1 MMRKQDYYQ
10 ILGVSREASEGEIV
24 AAYRTLARKYHPDRL
39 DTCDPERFKRCAEAF
54 EILGDPERKQVYDEA
69 LRFQAQRAAYSQEP
83 EQGLAMFSLFYRNN
97 KQLAIAEICSRLER
111 QESSGIKIVGVE
123 LTEDKASDT
132 PIELTIQRILGAEQ
146 IGGPELAADSQIL
159 EASFVALEASLVKRN
174 ETSVDVTNEDR
185 TLRQSY
191 RVGLGTERGLI
202 SAIDQSHNFAHLLD
216 LGEGL
221 HKAKHPIRCGFLL
234 ANCFHSSCLDGDF
247 VSYLIEAL
255 RNEACWGVAHNTRSE
270 EHFPALKPSESR
282 LPLGLGNMKAA
293 DVSRFYKNAIRV
305 LGGKLDSAPAGVVQ
319 ASIKKGYRES
329 DIGAYAITDSTF
341 YNYLR
346 QLKAVPTEF
355 AS

>member
-159 EASFVALEASLVKRN
+159 EASFVSL
-174 ETSVDVTNEDR
+174 
-185 TLRQSY
+185 
-191 RVGLGTERGLI
+191 
-202 SAIDQSHNFAHLLD
+202 
-216 LGEGL
+216 
-221 HKAKHPIRCGFLL
+221 
-234 ANCFHSSCLDGDF
+234 
-247 VSYLIEAL
+247 
-255 RNEACWGVAHNTRSE
+255 
-270 EHFPALKPSESR
+270 
-282 LPLGLGNMKAA
+282 
-293 DVSRFYKNAIRV
+293 
-305 LGGKLDSAPAGVVQ
+305 
-319 ASIKKGYRES
+319 
-329 DIGAYAITDSTF
+329 
-341 YNYLR
+341 
-346 QLKAVPTEF
+346 
-355 AS
+355 